1 MLKSKEDI
9 LVDQIF
15 RSTYGQDY
23 TWDSDSQAL
32 AYRRGAGRLQDGP
45 TKPKVTVPTGQVTD
59 LSPKQAVI
67 PTAVAASSVAPASL
81 SASVG
86 DDDAVKR
93 AILKARAYIKG
104 N

>member
-15 RSTYGQDY
+15 RSNYGQDY

-32 AYRRGAGRLQDGP
+32 AYRKGVGRLQDGP
-45 TKPKVTVPTGQVTD
+45 TKPRVTVSTGQVAVLT
-59 LSPKQAVI
+59 PKQAAI
-67 PTAVAASSVAPASL
+67 PTAIAASSVAPTNL

-86 DDDAVKR
+86 DDDAVER
-93 AILKARAYIKG
+93 AILKARAYI
-104 N
+104 NSQ